1 MSADVRSRF
10 AAVPIPK
17 IAYDAALVVVF
28 ALLMVPAA
36 QAKVEADPVPYTLQV
51 LFVLLTGLML
61 GPWRGAAAMALYALL
76 GFAGAPV
83 FARGGG
89 PVYFLTPTAGYIYGF
104 VVAAFVTGMAAR
116 VLERRYG
123 TGAGGS
129 RGVVRR
135 FAQVELLAA
144 LAGVAP
150 IYLFGV
156 NHLGL
161 YYLLASDEA
170 NPWGQAWQAGA
181 GPFIWFDVLKAG
193 TAAAIAS
200 SAGLRGEE
208 ARAHI

>member
-1 MSADVRSRF
+1 MSVDVRSRF
-10 AAVPIPK
+10 AAVPIPQ

-28 ALLMVPAA
+28 ALLMIPAA

-61 GPWRGAAAMALYALL
+61 GPWRGAAAMALYALV

-89 PVYFLTPTAGYIYGF
+89 PAYFLTPTAGYIYGF

-116 VLERRYG
+116 VLQSRFG
-123 TGAGGS
+123 TTARGS

-135 FAQVELLAA
+135 FVQVELLAA
-144 LAGVAP
+144 LAGVVP

-170 NPWGQAWQAGA
+170 NPWGQAWLAGA

-208 ARAHI
+208 ARVHI